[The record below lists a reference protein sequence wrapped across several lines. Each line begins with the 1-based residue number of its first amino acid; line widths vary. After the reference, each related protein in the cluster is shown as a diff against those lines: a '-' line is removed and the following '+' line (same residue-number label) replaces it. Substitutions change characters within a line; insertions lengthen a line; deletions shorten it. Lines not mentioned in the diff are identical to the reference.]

1 MSGPADSF
9 DENTDALSDV
19 RPVNLGDYLHE
30 YTGVLAE
37 TDERVRILTL
47 TPELADVDTAVDTF
61 AQVSDRWY
69 NASANANILTIRER
83 GTDPRPWI
91 AIPNL
96 SPNADT
102 LATIQPELS
111 PDAIE
116 TVISETAEALRTVSL
131 YNAVHG
137 HLSPDDI
144 YIQNADSETDKVTVE
159 VGGFGLEAAIQA
171 AVGEFEP
178 TAYTAPELLDG
189 SNQPTEETDVYGL
202 AAISYFALIGSPP
215 VEGANLDQTIQD
227 GPANHPS
234 AYDDKIPAGLDDAV
248 IQALA
253 ANPADRY
260 ESPYAFH
267 RAFVSAFDPDLFPEE
282 QTEEYTDDTQAQ
294 TTSTDT
300 SSDSGSASEPQRSD
314 EQVDATPSSEDDS
327 GRSLTRRALLGIT
340 GLGGVSTVA
349 AGVFFSGGRN
359 EGWFPN
365 AIEYLFDRVQW
376 VDPAFTS
383 SPAVVDETVYVGSGR
398 SIRALDAT
406 DGSEQWTFE
415 TEAREITSPS
425 VVDATVYS
433 ADTDGRL
440 YALDAADGSEQWS
453 VNTGDVVNSQVAVA
467 DNSVYVLSD
476 DADGNGS
483 IYALSV
489 EGGTEQWTSGS
500 FASLQSSAAVAYG
513 TVYVGDTE
521 GTIYAVSAADGSQQW
536 TVETTAP
543 VISSPAVANGT
554 VYVGD
559 RGGMVYA
566 LSATNGSQRW
576 TSDTGG
582 RGVSSIAVGNDTI
595 YIGGTNGTL
604 SALSA
609 EDGSEQWTF
618 STGGYDVSIA
628 LTSDIVYVGGG
639 DTLYALSVADG
650 TERWSQTCD
659 PGESSPVLD
668 GDSIYVGGYQLYALE
683 TDRQTAATWP
693 MVQADQRNSGHFS
706 DGDTPTPLVPSI
718 AVVPVDPTVGESVT
732 FSAADSIVGENLSV
746 TAHEWA
752 FGESD
757 QYKDGRES
765 ITRSFSE
772 TGEYR
777 VRLRITD
784 SEDRTATTATTV
796 TVQRDIGSSP
806 TFQYDAANTGYAPT
820 ESGPTVGVTEQ
831 WTYQTNGEVTS
842 SPAIVDGTVYV
853 GSEDGYLYA
862 LSAMDGTEHWSFRTG
877 DAIRSSPTVVDETMY
892 LGSDDGT
899 VYAVSTADGTENWAF
914 QTEDAVPSSPAV
926 VDNTVYVGSVDN
938 NIYALDAS
946 SGSEQWRYDTGG
958 SIPFEVAVVDGV
970 VYAGGGANGAGTVYA
985 LSAADGT
992 EQWNRQLGDIYS
1004 PVSVADGTVYVG
1016 IFETVYALEAATG
1029 SVEWTQGLG
1038 NVVRSSIAVSDTGVY
1053 VGSFDTNVY
1062 ALNPA
1067 TGAEQW
1073 SYETG
1078 DQVLSS
1084 PSVVD
1089 GTVYFGSSDSNIY
1102 ALSEADGAEQW
1113 TAQTGDSVQSS
1124 PAVVDGTVYVG
1135 SDDNNVYVLSEQ

>member
-1 MSGPADSF
+1 MSGPANRF
-9 DENTDALSDV
+9 EAETDALSDV
-19 RPVNLGDYLHE
+19 RLAGPGEYLHE

-37 TDERVRILTL
+37 TGERVRILAIP
-47 TPELADVDTAVDTF
+47 PELAEIDAAIDAF
-61 AQVSDRWY
+61 KQVSDRWY
-69 NASANANILTIRER
+69 NASANANILTVRDR
-83 GTDPRPWI
+83 GTEPRPWI
-91 AIPNL
+91 AVPDHGGDTLTTLQSDL
-96 SPNADT
+96 SP
-102 LATIQPELS
+102 E
-111 PDAIE
+111 AIE
-116 TVISETAEALRTVSL
+116 TIISETADALRTLGL
-131 YNAVHG
+131 YNTVHG

-144 YIQNADSETDKVTVE
+144 YLPDATGQTDAPTVE

-178 TAYTAPELLDG
+178 TVYSAPELLDG

-215 VEGANLDQTIQD
+215 VEGANLDQAIRD
-227 GPANHPS
+227 GPATPPS
-234 AYDDKIPAGLDDAV
+234 AYDDAIPAGLDDAV

-267 RAFVSAFDPDLFPEE
+267 RGFISAFDPDLFPEE
-282 QTEEYTDDTQAQ
+282 QTQEFTDDTQAQ

-314 EQVDATPSSEDDS
+314 EPVDATPSSEDGS
-327 GRSLTRRALLGIT
+327 GRSLTRRALLGIA
-340 GLGGVSTVA
+340 GLGGVSSVA

-359 EGWFPN
+359 EEWFPN
-365 AIEYLFDRVQW
+365 AIEYLFDRVRW
-376 VDPAFTS
+376 VDPALTS

-398 SIRALDAT
+398 SIRALDAA

-415 TEAREITSPS
+415 TEAGEITSPS

-440 YALDAADGSEQWS
+440 YALGAADGSEKWS
-453 VNTGDVVNSQVAVA
+453 VDTGDVVNSQVTVD
-467 DNSVYVLSD
+467 DNSVYVLTN

-489 EGGTEQWTSGS
+489 EDGTEQWTSGS
-500 FASLQSSAAVAYG
+500 FASLYSSAAVAYD

-521 GTIYAVSAADGSQQW
+521 GTIYAVSAADGSRQW
-536 TVETTAP
+536 TIETTTP

-576 TSDTGG
+576 TSDAGG
-582 RGVSSIAVGNDTI
+582 RGVSSIAVGNNTV

-618 STGGYDVSIA
+618 STGGYDISIA

-639 DTLYALSVADG
+639 DTLYALSVTDG

-659 PGESSPVLD
+659 PGDSSPVLD

-693 MVQADQRNSGHFS
+693 MAQADQRNSGHFS
-706 DGDTPTPLVPSI
+706 DGDTAAPLVPSI

-732 FSAADSIVGENLSV
+732 FSAANSIVGENLSV

-752 FGESD
+752 FGEGG
-757 QYKDGRES
+757 QYDDGRES

-772 TGEYR
+772 TGEYT

-806 TFQYDAANTGYAPT
+806 TFQYDTANTGYAPT
-820 ESGPTVGVTEQ
+820 ESGPTAGVTEQ
-831 WTYQTNGEVTS
+831 WTYQTNDKVTS
-842 SPAIVDGTVYV
+842 SPAVVDGTVYV
-853 GSEDGYLYA
+853 GSEDRDLYA

-877 DAIRSSPTVVDETMY
+877 DAVRSSPTVVNETVY
-892 LGSDDGT
+892 LGSDDGN
-899 VYAVSTADGTENWAF
+899 VYALSTADGTENWSF
-914 QTEDAVPSSPAV
+914 QTGDVVPASPV
-926 VDNTVYVGSVDN
+926 VTDDTVYVGSVN
-938 NIYALDAS
+938 GNIYALDAL
-946 SGSEQWRYDTGG
+946 SGTEQWRYETEFI
-958 SIPFEVAVVDGV
+958 SFEVAVVGNT
-970 VYAGGGANGAGTVYA
+970 VYAGTGASGNGTVYA
-985 LSAADGT
+985 LSADDGT
-992 EQWNRQLGDIYS
+992 ERWEYQTGDVYS
-1004 PVSVADGTVYVG
+1004 PLSVADGTVYVG
-1016 IFETVYALEAATG
+1016 SYSTVYALNSTTG
-1029 SVEWTQGLG
+1029 SIQWSERLG
-1038 NVVRSSIAVSDTGVY
+1038 DAVRTSIAVSDDSVY
-1053 VGSFDTNVY
+1053 VGSSDNNLYCLDASEGT
-1062 ALNPA
+1062 
-1067 TGAEQW
+1067 EQW
-1073 SYETG
+1073 AHETG
-1078 DQVLSS
+1078 DSVLSS
-1084 PSVVD
+1084 PTIVDETVYFGGTDNTVYGLSVVD
-1089 GTVYFGSSDSNIY
+1089 G
-1102 ALSEADGAEQW
+1102 SERW
-1113 TAQTGDSVQSS
+1113 TFQTGGEVWSS
-1124 PAVVDGTVYVG
+1124 PAVVDGTVYIG
-1135 SDDNNVYVLSEQ
+1135 SNDNTVYAISE